1 MWKARRNKQ
10 FTSEEVKQL
19 ASNPFTYRV
28 SACQISYTLEFKLEF
43 KNLFLARYE
52 AGESVREIFQSLGYD
67 TEILGESRIYCFA
80 HQLVKRAEEGQLM
93 REGPPSRRERKPTDI
108 DYNTMPS
115 QQSIAAMQREIAY
128 LRQHLRNMDP
138 VRYCLQILPISL
150 AAANS
155 FTFPSF

>member
-1 MWKARRNKQ
+1 MWKARRNKR
-10 FTSEEVKQL
+10 FTSEEVEQL

-28 SACQISYTLEFKLEF
+28 SACQISYTLEF

-67 TEILGESRIYCFA
+67 IEILGESRIYCFA

-93 REGPPSRRERKPTDI
+93 REGPPARREKKPANI
-108 DYNTMPS
+108 NYNTMPS

-128 LRQHLRNMDP
+128 LRQQLEFVKKITELDNGEKRS
-138 VRYCLQILPISL
+138 R
-150 AAANS
+150 
-155 FTFPSF
+155 